1 MNRVLIILLFLL
13 TVVIYPQE
21 VDIQLENLISLH
33 PEIKSLDAELNSK
46 RANAGHETTYPDPKI
61 GVAFRNYPTR
71 SYTPIHPDL

>member
-33 PEIKSLDAELNSK
+33 PNRPNLWNVSRRGE
-46 RANAGHETTYPDPKI
+46 ANQ
-61 GVAFRNYPTR
+61 RNPQTKYANR
-71 SYTPIHPDL
+71 F